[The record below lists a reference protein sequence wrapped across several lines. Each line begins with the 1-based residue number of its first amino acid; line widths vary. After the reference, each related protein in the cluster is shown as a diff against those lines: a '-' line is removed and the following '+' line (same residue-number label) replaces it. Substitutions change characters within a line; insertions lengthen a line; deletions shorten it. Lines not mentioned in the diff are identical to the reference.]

1 MEIYPL
7 DIAIHLVNIV
17 IFYLIV
23 KLLVYKP
30 VRKFMDERTAR
41 IQGEKDEAKRLMDDA
56 QKTQAEYDG
65 KIAEAE
71 TACQQIIATGRKIN
85 LEAGQK
91 VMSDAQRDAEQ
102 APLRRPRR
110 GGRAQ
115 GPRARRRQDRAWPTR
130 PSTWPGRVL
139 RLDDYVQQNVK
150 QGAAQLSGEKSGTVK
165 TARPCS
171 DEDLARIRG
180 QLERLLG
187 CHLQLDA
194 LVDPSLIGGYCAYI
208 DGTVYDFSYA
218 AQLGAMKQKL
228 S

>member
-91 VMSDAQRDAEQ
+91 VMSDAQRDAEKLLSD
-102 APLRRPRR
+102 AR
-110 GGRAQ
+110 GEAAELKARALDD
-115 GPRARRRQDRAWPTR
+115 AKTELADAAVDMA
-130 PSTWPGRVL
+130 GRVL

-150 QGAAQLSGEKSGTVK
+150 QSAAQLSGEKSGTVK

-187 CHLQLDA
+187 CHLQLDT

>member
-91 VMSDAQRDAEQ
+91 VMSDAQRDAEKLLSD
-102 APLRRPRR
+102 AR
-110 GGRAQ
+110 GEAAELKARALDD
-115 GPRARRRQDRAWPTR
+115 AKTELADAAVDMA
-130 PSTWPGRVL
+130 GRVL

-150 QGAAQLSGEKSGTVK
+150 QSAAQLSGEKSGTVK

-208 DGTVYDFSYA
+208 DGMVYDFSYA